1 MYPTHNIL
9 RYTYNENTEYIYQS
23 VIAHKVFF
31 DASFPSMFNSSQIN
45 LPSSIQRTVS
55 PQLSTKKQVF
65 YLILFNFVIACPG
78 YPSSNF
84 LHIKFHIIQDPTL
97 TKPKKIL
104 HTIFVPKEFGPK

>member
-1 MYPTHNIL
+1 MKIPNMFTNLLLPI
-9 RYTYNENTEYIYQS
+9 RYSFTPLFHLCSIPAKLIYR
-23 VIAHKVFF
+23 APHKE
-31 DASFPSMFNSSQIN
+31 PSLHI
-45 LPSSIQRTVS
+45 S
-55 PQLSTKKQVF
+55 PQKQVF

-104 HTIFVPKEFGPK
+104 HTIFVPKELGPK